1 MYIGSFDLGE
11 LVTFYVNTHTPSTAG
26 VVDADAVPGYRV
38 YEDET
43 ATPLLTGSMA
53 LLDDA
58 NTVGFYSEQITLSA
72 ANGFER
78 GKSYTIRI
86 TGVVGGVTGVT
97 LRFFQMLAAVNAEA
111 ISADEVAADNLE
123 SACDNYS
130 ATRGL
135 AGTALPAAA
144 ADGAGGLPISDA
156 GGLDLDARLDAAI
169 TSRAAGSIFT
179 GITTLAQWLGLMAGK
194 QVANATA
201 LTEIKATGAGSG
213 TYSEAT
219 DSLEAIRDT
228 APLGTAMRGTDSA
241 ALASVCTEGRLAEL
255 DAANLPTDVA
265 AVKTDTG
272 NLVTRI
278 TANLFSGITK
288 MAEWLGLIAGKQ
300 AGDATALTEIKAT
313 GAGAGTY
320 DPTTDSNEALRDTA
334 PMGTAMRGTD
344 SAALAS
350 VCTEAR
356 LSELDAGTPG
366 KAAAEIDLV
375 KTDAAAIL
383 VDTGTTLDA
392 RIPAALVG
400 GRMDSSVGAKAVG
413 LALTAQEKTD
423 VATELATYDA
433 PTRAEATADKDEILT
448 QLPAA
453 PVKNAEWIYE
463 ILMVDATD
471 HVTPETGLT
480 ITFTRDVGAGF
491 AAATGSIAEVS
502 GGYYRVT
509 ASAAD
514 MNGNFVMHKFV
525 ATGADTKSIG
535 WKTVS

>member
-26 VVDADAVPGYRV
+26 EVDADAVPAYRI
-38 YEDET
+38 YEDEV

-58 NTVGFYSEQITLSA
+58 NTVGFYSEQITASA

-78 GKSYTIRI
+78 GKCYCVRIR
-86 TGVVGGVTGVT
+86 GVVGAVGGIA
-97 LRFFQMLAAVNAEA
+97 LRFFQILAAVNVEA
-111 ISADEVAADNLE
+111 VSTDEAAADNLE

-135 AGTALPAAA
+135 SGTALPAAA
-144 ADGAGGLPISDA
+144 ADAAGGLPISDA
-156 GGLDLDARLDAAI
+156 GALDLDARLDAAI

-313 GAGAGTY
+313 GAGAGGY

-344 SAALAS
+344 SAALAT
-350 VCTEAR
+350 VCTEGR
-356 LSELDAGTPG
+356 LAELDAANLP
-366 KAAAEIDLV
+366 
-375 KTDAAAIL
+375 
-383 VDTGTTLDA
+383 
-392 RIPAALVG
+392 
-400 GRMDSSVGAKAVG
+400 
-413 LALTAQEKTD
+413 TD
-423 VATELATYDA
+423 VAALATAANLATAQTAITAIKAITDA
-433 PTRAEATADKDEILT
+433 IGATAAANLARSCGAAGIVFGTAITGTLSTTQFTTDLTEATNDHYKGRVVIFLT
-448 QLPAA
+448 GVLAGQGSDITA
-453 PVKNAEWIYE
+453 YTG
-463 ILMVDATD
+463 ATKL
-471 HVTPETGLT
+471 VT
-480 ITFTRDVGAGF
+480 
-491 AAATGSIAEVS
+491 
-502 GGYYRVT
+502 VT
-509 ASAAD
+509 AMTEAPS
-514 MNGNFVMHKFV
+514 NN
-525 ATGADTKSIG
+525 DTFII
-535 WKTVS
+535 V